1 MTQLSKGA
9 PLGGLEQ
16 RRARDR
22 RRRRITT
29 VVIGLVVV
37 GGGALV
43 YSATDD
49 LTSPYATINATG
61 GERDADAEP
70 LGTPPQAPKGVGT
83 FSFSAEQ
90 TTTDEP
96 VAYDPCRTIDWAV
109 HDELAP
115 PGTDRLVEEAVEEV
129 ARATGLVFVR
139 QEADEDADYHSV
151 TALDGRSPVII
162 DWTTPRAVRGL
173 IGSTAG
179 IGGSAFL
186 TDSTGERVY
195 VTGAVALDT
204 PQLRRLLARPAGAA
218 LVRTIVLH
226 ELGHVVGLDHVDDRN
241 ELMYREGTTRRHF
254 GPGDLE
260 GLAALGSGRCAGR
273 LG

>member
-1 MTQLSKGA
+1 MMRLSQRA
-9 PLGGLEQ
+9 PVGGLEQ

-29 VVIGLVVV
+29 VVVGLVVV

-43 YSATDD
+43 YRATDD
-49 LTSPYATINATG
+49 LKSPYASINATG
-61 GERDADAEP
+61 GERDVDAKP
-70 LGTPPQAPKGVGT
+70 LGTPPQVPKGVGT

-90 TTTDEP
+90 RTTDEP
-96 VAYDPCRTIDWAV
+96 VAYDPCRTIEWAI
-109 HDELAP
+109 HDELAL
-115 PGTDRLVEEAVEEV
+115 PGTDRIVEEAVEEV

-139 QEADEDADYHSV
+139 GDADGDADYHSV

-162 DWTTPRAVRGL
+162 DWTTPGEVRGL

-186 TDSTGERVY
+186 TDASGERVY

-204 PQLRRLLARPAGAA
+204 PQLRGILARPGGTA
-218 LVRTIVLH
+218 LVRAIVLH

-241 ELMYREGTTRRHF
+241 ELMYGKGTTRRDF